1 MKIDPTIKPVPGP
14 APLDEQARALRSSTS
29 AGAGTAS
36 AEVQL
41 SPLTARLQAIQ
52 SSLSEG
58 EVVDAA
64 RVAEI
69 KQAIAEGRFTVNAE
83 AVADRLIE
91 TVRQLIDPRRG

>member
-1 MKIDPTIKPVPGP
+1 MKIDPTIKPVIGP
-14 APLDEQARALRSSTS
+14 APLDEQARSLRSSTQTD
-29 AGAGTAS
+29 GGTAS
-36 AEVQL
+36 TEVQL

-52 SSLSEG
+52 SSLGES

-83 AVADRLIE
+83 AVADRLIDS
-91 TVRQLIDPRRG
+91 VRQLIDKHSS